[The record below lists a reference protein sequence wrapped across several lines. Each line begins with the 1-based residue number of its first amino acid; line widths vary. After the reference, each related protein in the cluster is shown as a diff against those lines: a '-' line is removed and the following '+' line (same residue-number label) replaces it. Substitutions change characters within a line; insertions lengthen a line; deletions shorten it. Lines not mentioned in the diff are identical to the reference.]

1 MCAALPLFETGA
13 SCKNNKEKVSDMNN
27 ENKTETEKI
36 RRTR

>member
-1 MCAALPLFETGA
+1 MCAALPLFVTGA

-27 ENKTETEKI
+27 ENKTEKI